1 MGGAV
6 ASVVGKVAKSVGLVK
21 KAPPKPKAAVAAVAP
36 EPEKY
41 NPNAAVGAGEDG
53 GEDGK
58 KSMIRRRRRAATRTA
73 MTSPR
78 GDQSTANV
86 QRKTL
91 LGA

>member
-6 ASVVGKVAKSVGLVK
+6 ASIVGKVAKKTGLVK
-21 KAPPKPKAAVAAVAP
+21 EAPKPKAAVSVAP

-41 NPNAAVGAGEDG
+41 NPNAAVAAGEDG
-53 GEDGK
+53 GEDGQ

>member
-1 MGGAV
+1 MGGAL
-6 ASVVGKVAKSVGLVK
+6 ASAVKVAKKVGLVK
-21 KAPPKPKAAVAAVAP
+21 EAPPKPRAAVAAVAT
-36 EPEKY
+36 EREKY
-41 NPNAAVGAGEDG
+41 NPNAAVAASEDG

-58 KSMIRRRRRAATRTA
+58 KSMVRRRRRAATRTA

-86 QRKTL
+86 SRKTL